1 MLPDLPP
8 NVPVDVPQTVISPL
22 STSTPVSTSSS
33 LRVESHG
40 YSYEV
45 VGNTLLDPAV
55 IEARLAAAPDPQA
68 AFATV
73 NQAYQE
79 AGYFLVALRGGLRD
93 RTLTIQV
100 VEGQLT
106 EVVGS
111 EDLAPYFRLLRDRPT
126 LNKDE
131 VLRQGTLAEMYD
143 SRQGQQP
150 KISFEPAE
158 AAGGS
163 RMVITETPIENAK
176 SFFFFQAEDGIR
188 DAIR

>member
-22 STSTPVSTSSS
+22 SASAPVSASP

-40 YSYEV
+40 YVYEV
-45 VGNTLLDPAV
+45 EGNTLLDPTLL
-55 IEARLAAAPDPQA
+55 ESRLAAAADPQA
-68 AFATV
+68 AFAAV
-73 NQAYQE
+73 NQAYQD

-106 EVVGS
+106 EVVGP
-111 EDLAPYFRLLRDRPT
+111 EDLAPYFRLLRDRQT

-131 VLRQGTLAEMYD
+131 VLRQGTLAEMYAV
-143 SRQGQQP
+143 RQGQQP

-176 SFFFFQAEDGIR
+176 
-188 DAIR
+188 